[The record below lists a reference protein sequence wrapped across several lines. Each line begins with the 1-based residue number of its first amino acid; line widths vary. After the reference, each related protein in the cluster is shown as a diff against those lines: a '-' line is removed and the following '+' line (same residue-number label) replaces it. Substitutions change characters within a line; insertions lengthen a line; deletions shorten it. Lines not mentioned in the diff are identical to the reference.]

1 MYEHKAYMKTEGDIN
16 LTDARRAW
24 LNDQVDDAVRFILQE
39 DEDVFLHQTL
49 SSPCLNVL
57 TACEGIYVEDAQ
69 GRRIMDFHGN
79 NVHQLGFGHPD
90 VIEAV
95 KQQLDQLSFCTRRY
109 TNVPAIELANKLVE
123 LTNGSLSRVLFAPGA
138 TSAIGMALKLARAV
152 TGKYKTLSM
161 WGAFHGAS
169 LDAIS
174 VGGEGAFRRGLGPL
188 LPGAEHV
195 IPFNSYRCVFGCQDE
210 GHSLCLKPI
219 EYVLEQDG
227 EIGAVVVETIRN
239 TDVQIPPISYYR
251 RLRELCDK
259 HGALLIVDETATGL
273 GRTGTMFAYQ
283 HYGIEPDMMVLGK
296 GLGGGVFPMAALLVK
311 EELNKAQEMSIGH
324 YTHEKS
330 PVGAAAGL
338 AAIRVI
344 EENDLLAHANVM
356 ADLAKQRLKGMMEQY
371 TIIGDIR
378 QIGLLIAVELVTD
391 RVTKEPAVRQAEQVM
406 YDCLEHGLNFKV
418 SKGNV
423 LTLSPPLIITAEQL
437 HAAFDILEA
446 SLAKVEHPLS
456 IS

>member
-1 MYEHKAYMKTEGDIN
+1 MPTKQEHQAFMKTEGDIN
-16 LTDARRAW
+16 LTEARSEWWTAQIDEAARTY
-24 LNDQVDDAVRFILQE
+24 LQE

-49 SSPCLNVL
+49 STPCLNVL
-57 TACEGIYVEDAQ
+57 SSCEGIYVEDSQ

-79 NVHQLGFGHPD
+79 NVHQLGFGHPA

-109 TNVPAIELANKLVE
+109 TNLPAIELANKLVA
-123 LTNGSLSRVLFAPGA
+123 LTEGALQRVLFAPGA

-210 GHSLCLKPI
+210 AHSLCLKPI

-227 EIGAVVVETIRN
+227 EIGAVVIETIRN
-239 TDVQIPPISYYR
+239 TDVQIPPVAYYKK
-251 RLRELCDK
+251 LRELCDRY
-259 HGALLIVDETATGL
+259 GALLIVDETATAF
-273 GRTGTMFAYQ
+273 GRTGKMFAYQ

-311 EELNKAQEMSIGH
+311 EELNKAQQMSIGH

-338 AAIRVI
+338 ATIRVI
-344 EENDLLAHANVM
+344 EEENLLEHAGRM
-356 ADLAKQRLKGMMEQY
+356 ADLMAQRLKSMMETY
-371 TIIGDIR
+371 PLIGDIR
-378 QIGLLIAVELVTD
+378 QIGLLVAVELVTD
-391 RVTKEPAVRQAEQVM
+391 RVSKEPAVQEAERVM
-406 YDCLEHGLNFKV
+406 YSCLGRGLNFKV

-423 LTLSPPLIITAEQL
+423 LTLSPPLIITEDQL
-437 HAAFDILEA
+437 NEALDILEKSIA
-446 SLAKVEHPLS
+446 ELA
-456 IS
+456 